1 MSAGDGVRLTRTEIG
16 EKEMDSKK
24 LVLIDGNSIMNRAF
38 YGVPDLTN
46 QEGLHTNAVY
56 GFLNILFKV
65 LEEEKATHLLVAFDL
80 KAPTFR
86 HKMYEAYKGT
96 RKPMPGELRQQM
108 PVIKEILRAMN
119 ILVVERE
126 GIEADDILGT
136 AAKKGEKDGY
146 LVSVVSG
153 DRDLLQLATK
163 QTTIRIPKTVKGV
176 TTVEDY
182 RTEEV
187 VAKYGV
193 TPLQIIDLKGLM
205 GDSSDNIPG
214 VPGIGEKTAV
224 KILSQYETVEN
235 AIAHIDDMPKNRAR
249 ESLRENVELAKLSK
263 ELATIKTDCE
273 LEITIED
280 AKIKDMLNKEAY
292 QLIQNLGIKSILKR
306 FDRDIAANKDIEKLF
321 SVISDEKQARK
332 YFEKIGVPSVIGV
345 KTVWLSEEEAGE
357 ANDGQM
363 TLFSMEDS
371 VERLLG
377 MAITSGD
384 ETGVIYFKTG
394 ETLSSSLIKELLQE
408 KIEKGVVI
416 AAADI
421 KSQLDFLPLTCD
433 TDCFD
438 ISVAA
443 YVVNPLQNAY
453 KEEDLAMQYA
463 GIMMNTYQSAFGKQ
477 TYKQTFEKQEK
488 ELTDYLCYCAYVCY
502 HSYSALKDK
511 LVEIDSEKLFKDIE
525 MPLVFTLY
533 DMEQRGI
540 LVEKTAL
547 HEYGKMLGTQ
557 IEILEE
563 EIYKAAGEEFNIN
576 SPKQLGV
583 ILFEKMH
590 LPYGKK
596 TKTGYS
602 TSAEVLEKLRPE
614 DPIIDKVLE
623 YRQLTKLKSTY
634 ADGLEGYIDE
644 DGRIRSTFNQ
654 TITATGRISSTE
666 PNLQNIPIRMELGR
680 QIRKVFVPENGYVF
694 LDADYSQIELR
705 VLAHMAG
712 DEKLITAYRQ
722 NEDIH
727 QTTASLVFHTP
738 YEEVTDLQR
747 RNAKAVNFGI
757 VYGISGFGLS
767 RDLNITTKQAEKY
780 IDDYFTTYPQVKEFM
795 EELVCLG
802 KEKGYVRTMFGRK
815 RPIPELSSGN
825 YMQRQFGERI
835 AKNSPIQGTAADII
849 KIAMISVNQ
858 ELKERGLKSRLILQI
873 HDELLIETK
882 QEEIEIV
889 KEILQ
894 RNMEKAAELKVPL
907 IAEVKEGNNWYEAK

>member
-1 MSAGDGVRLTRTEIG
+1 MN
-16 EKEMDSKK
+16 MNNKK

-65 LEEEKATHLLVAFDL
+65 LEEEAATHLLVAFDM

-86 HKMYEAYKGT
+86 HKMYQEYKGT
-96 RKPMPGELRQQM
+96 RKPMPGELSQQM

-136 AAKKGEKDGY
+136 AARSGEREGY
-146 LVSVVSG
+146 QVSLVSG
-153 DRDLLQLATK
+153 DRDLLQLATEK
-163 QTTIRIPKTVKGV
+163 ITIRIPKTSKGV

-182 RTEEV
+182 NSKEV
-187 VAKYGV
+187 LDKYGV
-193 TPLQIIDLKGLM
+193 SPLQIIDLKGLM

-224 KILSQYETVEN
+224 KILSQFETVEN
-235 AIAHIDDMPKNRAR
+235 AIAHIDEMPKNRAR
-249 ESLRENVELAKLSK
+249 EALRENIELAKLSK

-273 LEITIED
+273 LGVTLEE
-280 AKIKDMLNKEAY
+280 AVLEDMLNKEAY
-292 QLIQNLGIKSILKR
+292 QLIQNLGIKTLLKR
-306 FDRDIAANKDIEKLF
+306 FDQNVAADKKIEQLF
-321 SVISDEKQARK
+321 QTISGEKEARK
-332 YFEKIGVPSVIGV
+332 YFEKIKGAAVIGV
-345 KTVWLSEEEAGE
+345 KAAMISKEEATVE
-357 ANDGQM
+357 SDGQM
-363 TLFSMEDS
+363 TLFGVGEEIEAGQMPMSDGMAG
-371 VERLLG
+371 RLLG
-377 MAITSGD
+377 LSLTAGD
-384 ETGVIYFKTG
+384 DSGVIYLKAG
-394 ETLSSSLIKELLQE
+394 EQLPPELIQELLQKQVE
-408 KIEKGVVI
+408 SGSMI

-421 KSQLDFLPLTCD
+421 KSQLEFLPLENSSQ
-433 TDCFD
+433 CFD
-438 ISVAA
+438 VSVAA
-443 YVVNPLQNAY
+443 YVINPVQNAY
-453 KEEDLAMQYA
+453 REEDLAMQYT
-463 GIMMNTYQSAFGKQ
+463 GVTMNTYQSMFGKKSF
-477 TYKQTFEKQEK
+477 KQAAIEQEE
-488 ELTDYLCYCAYVCY
+488 ELVSYLSYCAYICL
-502 HSYSALKDK
+502 HSYPALQERLK
-511 LVEIDSEKLFKDIE
+511 ENQSEQLFEGIE

-540 LVEKTAL
+540 LVEKDAL
-547 HEYGKMLGTQ
+547 HEYGEKLGAQ
-557 IEILEE
+557 IKILEK
-563 EIYKAAGEEFNIN
+563 EIYEAAGEEFNIN

-590 LPYGKK
+590 LPFGKK

-602 TSAEVLEKLRPE
+602 TSAEVLEKLRFE

-634 ADGLEGYIDE
+634 ADGLEGYIRE
-644 DGRIRSTFNQ
+644 DGRIHSTFNQ

-680 QIRKVFVPENGYVF
+680 QIRKVFVPAKGYIF

-712 DEKLITAYRQ
+712 DERLIHAYRQ

-727 QTTASLVFHTP
+727 QTTAALVFHTP

-767 RDLNITTKQAEKY
+767 RDLNITKKQAEQY
-780 IDDYFTTYPQVKEFM
+780 IADYFTTYPQVKEFM
-795 EELVCLG
+795 DELVKTG
-802 KEKGYVRTMFGRK
+802 KEEGCVYTMYGRK

-825 YMQRQFGERI
+825 FMQRQFGERI
-835 AKNSPIQGTAADII
+835 AMNSPIQGTAADII
-849 KIAMISVNQ
+849 KIAMISVNE
-858 ELKERGLKSRLILQI
+858 ELKNRGLKSRLLLQI

-882 QEEIEIV
+882 IDEADEV
-889 KEILQ
+889 REILQ
-894 RNMEKAAELKVPL
+894 SKMELAAELKVPL
-907 IAEVKEGNNWYEAK
+907 IAEVKEGKNWYEAK